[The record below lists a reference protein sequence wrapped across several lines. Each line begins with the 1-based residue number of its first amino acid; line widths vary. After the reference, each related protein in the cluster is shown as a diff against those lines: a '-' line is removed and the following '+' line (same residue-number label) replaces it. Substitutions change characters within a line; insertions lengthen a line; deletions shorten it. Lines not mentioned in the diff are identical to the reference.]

1 MNDNNKKQLNNFNQD
16 SNQLSDD
23 ELNAVNGGGILD
35 SAKDFVEDTIDKA
48 KDLYDN
54 AKESIETIEKYY

>member
-1 MNDNNKKQLNNFNQD
+1 MNDNNKEQFHDRNQD

-35 SAKDFVEDTIDKA
+35 SAKDFVEKTIDKA
-48 KDLYDN
+48 KDLYDD